1 MSIAA
6 RRAAIAL
13 IALALVW
20 RVLQVNFALYDDN
33 GRPRFP
39 ATGEGVA
46 ADANVDRES
55 LRRVLHSN
63 PGQVDALLML
73 AAQHQR
79 SGEAQQANSV
89 LDVAYQLAPNDRNV
103 LTALAEFQLRLGDV
117 ARALPLLDR
126 LVEAYPETRPGA
138 FEVLAQLLAE
148 GREPAA
154 WKKILARRPTWLGS
168 FIVSSCEKGADP
180 EILVPLLPE
189 RAAAESAC
197 VIDRLRD
204 NDRWTQAYQ
213 VWLNTLPKERLADV
227 GYVYNGS
234 FEFAPTALGFDW
246 RPGRA
251 PERESGHAV
260 EMPQAQGVSG
270 KRALRVT
277 YSGKRQSGVP
287 IAQYVALSP
296 GRYELTGL
304 AHPLSI
310 TAGRGVQWT
319 LRCVKAGAASAPIA
333 ASERFVGSSEWR
345 RFAFEI
351 QVPAQCPGQVLQL
364 EPIATSDGSVY
375 LAGSIWFDDL
385 VLRRL

>member
-1 MSIAA
+1 
-6 RRAAIAL
+6 
-13 IALALVW
+13 
-20 RVLQVNFALYDDN
+20 
-33 GRPRFP
+33 
-39 ATGEGVA
+39 
-46 ADANVDRES
+46 
-55 LRRVLHSN
+55 
-63 PGQVDALLML
+63 VDALLML
-73 AAQHQR
+73 AAQQQR
-79 SGEAQQANSV
+79 SGEAKQANSV
-89 LDVAYQLAPNDRNV
+89 LEAAYQLAPNERNV
-103 LTALAEFQLRLGDV
+103 LAAFAEFQLRQGDV

-138 FEVLAQLLAE
+138 FEVLAKLLAE
-148 GREPAA
+148 GREPAT
-154 WKKILARRPTWLGS
+154 WKKILARRPAWLGS
-168 FIVSSCEKGADP
+168 FIVSSCEKGTDP
-180 EILVPLLPE
+180 AILVPLLPE
-189 RAAAESAC
+189 RAATDRSPAAESAC

-204 NDRWTQAYQ
+204 TDRWTQAYQ

-234 FEFAPTALGFDW
+234 FEFAPTSLGFDW
-246 RPGRA
+246 RPTRA

-270 KRALRVT
+270 KRALRVS

-319 LRCVKAGAASAPIA
+319 LRCVTAGAASEPIA

-351 QVPAQCPGQVLQL
+351 KVPAQCPGQVLQL
-364 EPIATSDGSVY
+364 EPITTSDGSVY
-375 LAGSIWFDDL
+375 LLGSIWFDEL